1 MRKSEFIERVT
12 GVPWADRAC
21 TFEAMDCWGLVVLY
35 YRHVLG
41 IEIHHTEDYES
52 GRDFMTCFQE
62 EAMFWDDTEIFRDG
76 CIFIAYYG
84 AQPVHVGLTVDGMA
98 LHSRGECGHVRADSI
113 RTIKKLFTRLEF
125 KTYAGHSD
133 SARTGAA

>member
-52 GRDFMTCFQE
+52 GSDFMTCFQE
-62 EAMFWDDTEIFRDG
+62 EVMFWDDTEIFRDG

>member
-1 MRKSEFIERVT
+1 MHKSEFIERVT
-12 GVPWADRAC
+12 GVPWTDRAC

-41 IEIHHTEDYES
+41 IEIHHTQDYES
-52 GRDFMTCFQE
+52 GHDFLTCFDE
-62 EAMFWDDTEIFRDG
+62 EVSFWDDTDTFRDG
-76 CIFIAYYG
+76 GIFIAYYG

-113 RTIKKLFTRLEF
+113 RTIKKLFTRVEF